1 VVRIHPLQPNRKT
14 KMANEFCRKLS
25 NSFRFLEKDGNI
37 VYQPCCWILP
47 SSTPIEHKIQLTSV
61 RRQFT
66 KNVLADTEKNCH
78 ECLGREQNQYG
89 VSHRQVAK
97 TSIPEDAVDGDM
109 YHIAVQIDL
118 TCNAACTICG
128 PHSSSLWQKQN
139 NPNAKLKNYSLQY
152 QKLISFT
159 NFDKLTRLD
168 FVGGEPLLSEHNVDF
183 LKRVTTPSNVEVFYN
198 TNGSILPDSE
208 LIELWSTF
216 KQVDLAF
223 SIDGMNQQ
231 FDYIRWPLS
240 WKKVEHNMLHYDNI
254 LKDKLGFYIQF
265 TANPMNIFYFKE
277 LETWHSKRSW
287 PSRSNEFSGLQ
298 VSPCFGVWG
307 IDATPLKLR
316 QHIEDKFGTD
326 HIITRLLKSHPEV
339 PGKFQKLVEN
349 MEMLDQKRNISYK
362 DTFAEVLKIIG

>member
-1 VVRIHPLQPNRKT
+1 
-14 KMANEFCRKLS
+14 MANEFCRKLS
-25 NSFRFLEKDGNI
+25 NSFRFLSQGNNI
-37 VYQPCCWILP
+37 VYQPCCWIAP
-47 SSTPIEHKIQLTSV
+47 STTPIEHKIQLTSV

-78 ECLGREQNQYG
+78 ECLGREQNKYG
-89 VSHRQVAK
+89 VSHRQVANY
-97 TSIPEDAVDGDM
+97 SIPEDAVEGDM
-109 YHIAVQIDL
+109 YHVAVQIDL

-139 NPNAKLKNYSLQY
+139 NPSVKLKDYSLQY

-198 TNGSILPDSE
+198 TNGSIFPDSE
-208 LIELWSTF
+208 LIDIWSTF

-223 SIDGMNQQ
+223 SIDGMHEQ

-240 WKKVEHNMLHYDNI
+240 WKKVEHNMLQYDSI
-254 LKDKLGFYIQF
+254 LKDKLDFYIQF
-265 TANPMNIFYFKE
+265 TANPMNIFYFKD
-277 LETWHSKRSW
+277 LEMWYSKRSW

-298 VSPCFGVWG
+298 VSPCFGTWG

-316 QHIEDKFGTD
+316 KHIEDKFGTD
-326 HIITRLLKSHPEV
+326 HIITRLLKSHKEV

-349 MEMLDQKRNISYK
+349 MEMLDQKRNVSYK
-362 DTFAEVLKIIG
+362 DTFSEVLKIIG

>member
-1 VVRIHPLQPNRKT
+1 
-14 KMANEFCRKLS
+14 MANEFCRKLS

-37 VYQPCCWILP
+37 VYQPCCWIAP
-47 SSTPIEHKIQLTSV
+47 STTPIEHKIQLTSV

-66 KNVLADTEKNCH
+66 KNVLSDTEKNCH

-223 SIDGMNQQ
+223 SIDGMNEQ

-240 WKKVEHNMLHYDNI
+240 WKKVEHNMLHYDSI

-298 VSPCFGVWG
+298 VSPCFGTWG
-307 IDATPLKLR
+307 IDATPLQLR
-316 QHIEDKFGTD
+316 KHIEDKFGTD

-339 PGKFQKLVEN
+339 PGKFQKLIEN
-349 MEMLDQKRNISYK
+349 MEMLDEKRNVSYK
-362 DTFAEVLKIIG
+362 DTFLEVLKIIG